1 MTFSIICKGHAPS
14 SKGHQSQCHGPLAIK
29 ETTLSRKAITGFT
42 RFLGYF
48 HSLQGPFQGPP
59 FLGSFPVPWK
69 APLTVSDN
77 PPCFRCNHYWPPII
91 GVQCQLFPD
100 FLQCLQCRLF
110 PNFRNV
116 LPVGPSGLYTQ
127 SGLTGLWASPFPIIN
142 EGHPD
147 LPLSYNWNPP

>member
-1 MTFSIICKGHAPS
+1 MDNSVMIVFNSQSGLSSLWARPFPIINEGHRDLPPFLEGRHGLLRKLESTMTFSIICKGHAPS

-42 RFLGYF
+42 QFLGSF

-77 PPCFRCNHYWPPII
+77 PPCFRCNHYWPPMPTISK
-91 GVQCQLFPD
+91 FP
-100 FLQCLQCRLF
+100 
-110 PNFRNV
+110 
-116 LPVGPSGLYTQ
+116 
-127 SGLTGLWASPFPIIN
+127 
-142 EGHPD
+142 
-147 LPLSYNWNPP
+147 

>member
-42 RFLGYF
+42 QFLGSF

-77 PPCFRCNHYWPPII
+77 PPGAIII
-91 GVQCQLFPD
+91 G
-100 FLQCLQCRLF
+100 LQCRLF
-110 PNFRNV
+110 PNFRNI
-116 LPVGPSGLYTQ
+116 LPVGPSSLYSQ

-142 EGHPD
+142 EGHHD